1 MKAQYCKV
9 GNLRTYPQILNTAYY
24 QRHKKQTIIRT
35 GKFGVGSMLAKLAV
49 FLFAMTLT
57 AQSGSWD
64 PELESNAKKA
74 MDTLVKKMP
83 MLESYKDEAHAYVV
97 FPRITKAAATVGIA
111 LGNGI
116 VYEGKEIVGTA
127 RLKQA
132 NIGYQLGGQQYME
145 VIFFED
151 KDIFEK
157 FKNGKLKLDAQAS
170 VAAFKKGASFDVA
183 YQHGVAVFTSTK
195 GGLMYEASI
204 GGQRFRYIPK

>member
-1 MKAQYCKV
+1 MKTSLYKRSKLVAQA
-9 GNLRTYPQILNTAYY
+9 L
-24 QRHKKQTIIRT
+24 
-35 GKFGVGSMLAKLAV
+35 
-49 FLFAMTLT
+49 FLLLSISIN
-57 AQSGSWD
+57 AQVKGWN
-64 PELESNAKKA
+64 PELESNALKA

-83 MLESYKDEAHAYVV
+83 KLESYKDEAHAYVV

-111 LGNGI
+111 LGNGV
-116 VYEGKEIVGTA
+116 VYKDSEILGTA

-151 KDIFEK
+151 EEIFEK

-170 VAAFKKGASFDVA
+170 VVAFKKGASFDVA
-183 YQHGVAVFTSTK
+183 YQDGVAVFTATK

-204 GGQRFRYIPK
+204 GGQRFKYRAK